1 MEQLS
6 PRQQAIL
13 KLIVAEYVSSARP
26 VGSDTVVEK
35 YGLKVSPAT
44 IRTAMSG
51 LESGGYIYHPHTSA
65 GRVPSDRGYRFF
77 VERLMDPSQV
87 PDSEQATIS
96 HQFHQVELALDEWIE
111 LAASILS
118 QMTHN
123 AALATLPVTKEAR
136 LRHLELFSVQPRLA
150 LLVLVMQEGLIRKQ
164 IVDLG
169 EPVSEDELSRVAKRL
184 DEAFRGRTAPEIELT
199 PVPRDDGSPAAPPP
213 TEGETASASPK
224 VPIEDRVRRAISSLM
239 RAVDE
244 QSLKNVI
251 YDGITQLLNQP
262 EFADVSRLR
271 QFIELSERSDSMGNL
286 VLSALTHEGVSLI
299 IGEENASPELR
310 NYSVALTRYGA
321 PGEPGGVLGIIGPT
335 RMRYDR
341 TISSLRFV
349 SDLLT
354 KLWADI
360 KD

>member
-1 MEQLS
+1 MEELNS
-6 PRQQAIL
+6 RQQSIL
-13 KLIVAEYVSSARP
+13 KVIVSEYVSSARP

-44 IRTAMSG
+44 IRNAMMA
-51 LESGGYIYHPHTSA
+51 LEAAGYVFHPHTSS

-77 VERLMDPSQV
+77 VERLMEPTQV
-87 PDSEQATIS
+87 SEAERRTIS

-123 AALATLPVTKEAR
+123 AAIATLPVTKEIR
-136 LRHLELFSVQPRLA
+136 LRHLELFSVQPKLA
-150 LLVLVMQEGLIRKQ
+150 MLVLILQDGLLRKQ
-164 IVDLG
+164 IVDLT
-169 EPVSEDELSRVAKRL
+169 EPVSEDDISRLAHRL
-184 DEAFRGRTAPEIELT
+184 DDAFRGHSTGEVEVALVPPDEGHAPI
-199 PVPRDDGSPAAPPP
+199 PA
-213 TEGETASASPK
+213 G
-224 VPIEDRVRRAISSLM
+224 IEDRVRRAIVSLM

-244 QSLKNVI
+244 QGLKDVI

-262 EFADVSRLR
+262 EFAQVERLR
-271 QFIELSERSDSMGNL
+271 HFIELSERPDSL
-286 VLSALTHEGVSLI
+286 AKLIVSTLTNEGVSLI
-299 IGEENASPELR
+299 IGEENTSPELR
-310 NYSVALTRYGA
+310 TYSVALTRYGL
-321 PGEPGGVLGIIGPT
+321 PGEAGGVLGIIGPT

-354 KLWADI
+354 TLWSEIRD
-360 KD
+360 

>member
-1 MEQLS
+1 MEQLT

-35 YGLKVSPAT
+35 GGLKVSPAT
-44 IRTAMSG
+44 IRSAMAA

-77 VERLMDPSQV
+77 VERLMDPAPV
-87 PDSEQATIS
+87 PEEEQATIS

-111 LAASILS
+111 LAASILA

-136 LRHLELFSVQPRLA
+136 LRHLELFSVQPKLA

-164 IVDLG
+164 IVNLG
-169 EPVSEDELSRVAKRL
+169 EPVSEEDLTRLARRL
-184 DEAFRGRTAPEIELT
+184 DEAFRGRTAQEIELT
-199 PVPRDDGSPAAPPP
+199 PVPRDDGMPPAQTAGEVGGAPADPK
-213 TEGETASASPK
+213 TEI
-224 VPIEDRVRRAISSLM
+224 VDRVRRAIAGLM

-271 QFIELSERSDSMGNL
+271 QFIELSERSNSMGNL

-299 IGEENASPELR
+299 IGEENTSPELR

-341 TISSLRFV
+341 AVSSLRFIA
-349 SDLLT
+349 DLMT
-354 KLWADI
+354 KLWAEI
-360 KD
+360 KE